1 MFEIGDLIMYGT
13 NGVCRVTGFCSS
25 PFDAS
30 DKREYYVLK
39 PVHDQSNLVIYTPVE
54 NESVVMRPLLS
65 PESANDLLAQI
76 NDIAAITVENE
87 KMRREVYRE
96 ALRTADPVNFVR
108 IVKAVRLR
116 REEFSRTR
124 RRLPDLDIDFE
135 HSAYNCLL
143 SELSEVLGITRDEV
157 DERISTVLGRK
168 PKRA

>member
-25 PFDAS
+25 PFDAH
-30 DKREYYVLK
+30 DKREYYVLM

-108 IVKAVRLR
+108 IVKAVRRR

-135 HSAYNCLL
+135 HSAYSCLL
-143 SELSEVLGITRDEV
+143 GELSTALGVSRDEM
-157 DERISTVLGRK
+157 DEEISVILGKKTRM
-168 PKRA
+168 A

>member
-1 MFEIGDLIMYGT
+1 MSEFNHFI
-13 NGVCRVTGFCSS
+13 R
-25 PFDAS
+25 
-30 DKREYYVLK
+30 
-39 PVHDQSNLVIYTPVE
+39 
-54 NESVVMRPLLS
+54 
-65 PESANDLLAQI
+65 QI

-108 IVKAVRLR
+108 IVKAVRRR